1 MSVRSELTVRLA
13 NLAATLN
20 IPVAYENTPFTP
32 PINNGPFIEAILMPS
47 TTVDVTVDGLRQ
59 RELGYLQ
66 LNVWSKQGVGTKQ
79 SEDICNAIKNAFPLI
94 PKIGDVSI
102 EATPSIR
109 QAIIDNSGYRIVPVI
124 INYRLE
130 TSI

>member
-1 MSVRSELTVRLA
+1 MSVRNELTVRLA

-20 IPVAYENTPFTP
+20 IPVAYENVSFVPPPNSAPFLETV
-32 PINNGPFIEAILMPS
+32 LMPS
-47 TTVDVTVDGLRQ
+47 TTVDVTVDGTRQ
-59 RELGYLQ
+59 RETGFLQ
-66 LNVWSKQGVGTKQ
+66 VNVWSKQGVGTKQ
-79 SEDICNAIKNAFPLI
+79 SDDICNAIKSAFPLI

-109 QAIIDNSGYRIVPVI
+109 QAIDDKSGYRIVPVI

-130 TSI
+130 TTT